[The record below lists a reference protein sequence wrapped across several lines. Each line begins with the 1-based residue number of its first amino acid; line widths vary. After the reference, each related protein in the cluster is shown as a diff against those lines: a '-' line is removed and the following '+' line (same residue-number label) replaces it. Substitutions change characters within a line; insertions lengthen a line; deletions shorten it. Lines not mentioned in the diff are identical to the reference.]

1 MLLISNGRIVNE
13 GKIYKAPILIKDG
26 KIDAIY
32 KDEVPKSIVE
42 KVHTIDADD
51 CWVLPGVID
60 SHVHFRDPGLTH
72 KGDLLTESKAA
83 AAGGVTSI
91 MDMPNT
97 NPQTITVQAFEEKC
111 QLASTKSLV
120 NYSFY
125 LGATN
130 SNFEELQKI
139 DPSKVCGIKLF
150 MGSSTGNMLV
160 DKDSLLH
167 RIFEDVKIP
176 VAIHSEDEGTVK
188 ANAATYKAEYGENPI
203 PMKYHAKIRS
213 AEACYKS
220 TALAIE
226 LAKKYG
232 TRLHILHL
240 STAKELAL
248 FDNVSLDKKNVTA
261 EACPHYLLFDENDYD
276 TLGARIKCNPSIKS
290 TQDKEALLAAINTQK
305 IDTIGTDH
313 APHLL
318 SEKEGDALTATSGMP
333 QIQHALV
340 SMLELA
346 KHGKTTIENVV
357 EKMCHNPA
365 KLYQI
370 NKRGYIRKGYY
381 ADIVIVQRNAS
392 WQVNTDTILSKCGWS
407 PYEGKKFS
415 SKVTYTIING
425 NVVYSNGEFN
435 EDTKGQAL
443 EFTRA

>member
-13 GKIYKAPILIKDG
+13 GKIYKASILIKDG

-167 RIFEDVKIP
+167 RIFELSP
-176 VAIHSEDEGTVK
+176 V
-188 ANAATYKAEYGENPI
+188 
-203 PMKYHAKIRS
+203 
-213 AEACYKS
+213 
-220 TALAIE
+220 
-226 LAKKYG
+226 
-232 TRLHILHL
+232 
-240 STAKELAL
+240 
-248 FDNVSLDKKNVTA
+248 
-261 EACPHYLLFDENDYD
+261 
-276 TLGARIKCNPSIKS
+276 
-290 TQDKEALLAAINTQK
+290 
-305 IDTIGTDH
+305 
-313 APHLL
+313 
-318 SEKEGDALTATSGMP
+318 
-333 QIQHALV
+333 
-340 SMLELA
+340 
-346 KHGKTTIENVV
+346 
-357 EKMCHNPA
+357 
-365 KLYQI
+365 
-370 NKRGYIRKGYY
+370 
-381 ADIVIVQRNAS
+381 
-392 WQVNTDTILSKCGWS
+392 
-407 PYEGKKFS
+407 
-415 SKVTYTIING
+415 
-425 NVVYSNGEFN
+425 
-435 EDTKGQAL
+435 
-443 EFTRA
+443 

>member
-1 MLLISNGRIVNE
+1 MLLINNGRIVNE
-13 GKIYKAPILIKDG
+13 GRVYKGSILVKDG
-26 KIDAIY
+26 KIEAIY
-32 KDEVPKSIVE
+32 KDAVPNNIAE
-42 KVHTIDADD
+42 KARIINAED
-51 CWVLPGVID
+51 CWILPGVID
-60 SHVHFRDPGLTH
+60 THVHFRDPGLTH

-167 RIFEDVKIP
+167 RIFAEIKILI
-176 VAIHSEDEGTVK
+176 AIHSEDEGTVK
-188 ANAATYKAEYGENPI
+188 ANTASYKEQFGDNPI
-203 PMKYHAKIRS
+203 PIKYHAAIRS
-213 AEACYKS
+213 TDACYKS
-220 TALAIE
+220 TSLAVE

-232 TRLHILHL
+232 TRLHVLHL
-240 STAKELAL
+240 STSKELAL
-248 FDNVSLDKKNVTA
+248 FENIPLDKKHITA
-261 EACPHYLLFDENDYD
+261 ETCPHYLLFDDKDYD

-290 TQDKEALLAAINTQK
+290 TQDKDALLSAINTNK

-318 SEKEGDALTATSGMP
+318 TEKEGDALTATSGMP
-333 QIQHALV
+333 QVQHALV
-340 SMLELA
+340 SMLEFV
-346 KHGKTTIENVV
+346 KQGKTTIENVV
-357 EKMCHNPA
+357 DKMSHNPA
-365 KLYQI
+365 RLFQI
-370 NKRGYIRKGYY
+370 NKRGFIRKGYY
-381 ADIVIVQRNAS
+381 ADLVVVQRNAS

-425 NVVYSNGEFN
+425 NVVY
-435 EDTKGQAL
+435 
-443 EFTRA
+443 

>member
-1 MLLISNGRIVNE
+1 M
-13 GKIYKAPILIKDG
+13 
-26 KIDAIY
+26 
-32 KDEVPKSIVE
+32 
-42 KVHTIDADD
+42 
-51 CWVLPGVID
+51 
-60 SHVHFRDPGLTH
+60 
-72 KGDLLTESKAA
+72 
-83 AAGGVTSI
+83 
-91 MDMPNT
+91 
-97 NPQTITVQAFEEKC
+97 
-111 QLASTKSLV
+111 
-120 NYSFY
+120 
-125 LGATN
+125 
-130 SNFEELQKI
+130 
-139 DPSKVCGIKLF
+139 
-150 MGSSTGNMLV
+150 
-160 DKDSLLH
+160 
-167 RIFEDVKIP
+167 
-176 VAIHSEDEGTVK
+176 
-188 ANAATYKAEYGENPI
+188 
-203 PMKYHAKIRS
+203 
-213 AEACYKS
+213 
-220 TALAIE
+220 
-226 LAKKYG
+226 
-232 TRLHILHL
+232 
-240 STAKELAL
+240 
-248 FDNVSLDKKNVTA
+248 
-261 EACPHYLLFDENDYD
+261 
-276 TLGARIKCNPSIKS
+276 GARIKCNPSIKS